1 MAHQVVSDYTKVSEN
16 ANVKVFVRARP
27 PEASDEPADEL
38 FERGEVEKGRVKKL
52 TMKQWKRTG
61 AEGDQ
66 HEQWGGVGGNA
77 FQFDGVF
84 WCEAVQEEVFKTVC
98 KEQVDHI
105 LRGYNACCFA
115 YGQTG
120 SGKTHSMFFPK
131 GGVDRSD
138 ADRQG
143 LIPRAVDYL
152 FSRLSQPGV
161 EAEVNVRRCPA
172 RGVIHGP
179 STEKTSDI
187 YQGAAKQRGE
197 TFGLGVRQQ
206 SGGLGLANS
215 KSSLSINTAPP
226 VLQKAGGDAS
236 DQGHWY
242 ELKEEIREDKDG
254 VVFVKG
260 LAKLAVKS
268 SADVLNIIDR
278 GLRLRAT
285 ESTSMNDTSSR
296 SHTVFTIEVSIAK
309 GGRGGASGVMGKL
322 HLVDLAGSER
332 LKKSESSGIR
342 MEEALHINKS
352 LTALGKVIVS
362 LDPTA
367 SNGHV
372 PYRDSKLTRL
382 LQNALG
388 GDSYTS
394 VLATIR
400 PTRSHAEECLSTLQF
415 ANRCRKVANNP
426 RVHRVGET
434 EGQANKAKDEQIR
447 ALRAEIERLK
457 EFTRKLKKTLAE
469 ATGRDVAEFGS
480 SDLGGSKVES
490 LLLGAALG
498 GGGGR
503 ENPAQTQAAV
513 TGAVMAALRAAGVAG
528 ATVDENTGG
537 EGEQRRRSSVAA
549 GKMRRGSTV
558 VTGIASRVA
567 KVFGYGSP
575 QDVPQALINV
585 LAEREDEFDALKRK
599 FDAKKD
605 EIDALHKEI
614 ELNERKDELLKAQ
627 AAEHATQVAALVK
640 ENEDIVSRLAKERS
654 ANPLGGLPG
663 ATVGPRA
670 KMKLLTVKE
679 MGRKVSAAA
688 ARAQRAEG
696 RAAGSEGT
704 IARLKEQYEYWLAK
718 KDRDAAKFI
727 AQLNVYR
734 AKKRT
739 QLETADLELVAL
751 WDAVDRHACSAS
763 RRASTAPPARQQRR
777 RAGDPAG
784 RPAAV
789 DGGPGAG
796 PAPGDAAR
804 REEAGP
810 GPPRPR
816 RARRATRTR
825 SPTSTA
831 SRASPRAK
839 SVRNAQQ
846 RSSDS
851 LLSNR
856 TPEPPRTTTG
866 FSATLGRGPRRRRR
880 RAAPATAFDYA
891 GGAGGDADELR
902 GELAAARAA
911 LRDLGRPSTRVKR
924 VTSEL
929 GARDGPVRRD
939 LEEAKRD
946 ADKRASDHARQYSQ
960 LRVAFEAQRRAG
972 GTQGAPPAASP
983 ACGTGLRP
991 GSASG
996 LDRSGPARPASARAA
1011 HRPRM

>member
-1 MAHQVVSDYTKVSEN
+1 MSTIGGLPRPMMLQQVSTV
-16 ANVKVFVRARP
+16 P
-27 PEASDEPADEL
+27 
-38 FERGEVEKGRVKKL
+38 KKS
-52 TMKQWKRTG
+52 
-61 AEGDQ
+61 
-66 HEQWGGVGGNA
+66 
-77 FQFDGVF
+77 
-84 WCEAVQEEVFKTVC
+84 
-98 KEQVDHI
+98 
-105 LRGYNACCFA
+105 
-115 YGQTG
+115 YGQ
-120 SGKTHSMFFPK
+120 P
-131 GGVDRSD
+131 GGGLSSSPAAAMGRSP
-138 ADRQG
+138 AASPAASPAPA
-143 LIPRAVDYL
+143 PRA
-152 FSRLSQPGV
+152 
-161 EAEVNVRRCPA
+161 
-172 RGVIHGP
+172 
-179 STEKTSDI
+179 
-187 YQGAAKQRGE
+187 
-197 TFGLGVRQQ
+197 
-206 SGGLGLANS
+206 LAP
-215 KSSLSINTAPP
+215 APP
-226 VLQKAGGDAS
+226 
-236 DQGHWY
+236 
-242 ELKEEIREDKDG
+242 
-254 VVFVKG
+254 G
-260 LAKLAVKS
+260 L
-268 SADVLNIIDR
+268 
-278 GLRLRAT
+278 
-285 ESTSMNDTSSR
+285 
-296 SHTVFTIEVSIAK
+296 
-309 GGRGGASGVMGKL
+309 
-322 HLVDLAGSER
+322 ER
-332 LKKSESSGIR
+332 R
-342 MEEALHINKS
+342 
-352 LTALGKVIVS
+352 T
-362 LDPTA
+362 
-367 SNGHV
+367 
-372 PYRDSKLTRL
+372 
-382 LQNALG
+382 
-388 GDSYTS
+388 
-394 VLATIR
+394 
-400 PTRSHAEECLSTLQF
+400 
-415 ANRCRKVANNP
+415 KVANNP

-537 EGEQRRRSSVAA
+537 VRLGDGRLLEGTLPAAFVAFRKEGEQRRRSSVAA

-614 ELNERKDELLKAQ
+614 ELNERKVMTATLGSQHKERESSKKADATIALKDELLKAQ
-627 AAEHATQVAALVK
+627 AAAHATQVAALVK

-663 ATVGPRA
+663 ANVGPRA

-751 WDAVDRHACSAS
+751 WDAVDRHARVL
-763 RRASTAPPARQQRR
+763 RRVKAGKYPLHQLGSNVAAPAIP
-777 RAGDPAG
+777 
-784 RPAAV
+784 
-789 DGGPGAG
+789 
-796 PAPGDAAR
+796 PGDLPPSTEGLALDRLPATLR
-804 REEAGP
+804 AVKKRDRAQRGLDEPREGDADAESDFYYGVA
-810 GPPRPR
+810 
-816 RARRATRTR
+816 
-825 SPTSTA
+825 
-831 SRASPRAK
+831 RASPRAK

-866 FSATLGRGPRRRRR
+866 FSATLRGADLGAGDDAPAR
-880 RAAPATAFDYA
+880 PATAFDYA

-911 LRDLGRPSTRVKR
+911 LRDLEASVDARVKAR

-929 GARDGPVRRD
+929 SAHATVQYLRD

-972 GTQGAPPAASP
+972 GTQGTLSANASRQLSAA
-983 ACGTGLRP
+983 TGSRP